1 MINDILKTMQDNID
15 IYKIEDLDSVRN
27 LNKPIV
33 HFSNEMQSK
42 VESVRLFL
50 SKKMYNHDSVNK
62 MTDNA
67 QNVISFLYDFLIN
80 ADDQVYS
87 NLKINLNQN
96 EDKSRIICDFISG
109 MTDNFAQS
117 IYEKYS

>member
-1 MINDILKTMQDNID
+1 
-15 IYKIEDLDSVRN
+15 
-27 LNKPIV
+27 
-33 HFSNEMQSK
+33 
-42 VESVRLFL
+42 
-50 SKKMYNHDSVNK
+50 

-96 EDKSRIICDFISG
+96 EDKSRIVCDFISG